1 MNLANLQQSTE
12 FFEVLQTT
20 ERSQTAVMT
29 LAPGAASSSEPNIHP
44 KSDQVV
50 LLVDG
55 ELTAEIGEEKRR
67 MRSGD
72 IVIVPAGTPHKFTN
86 SGEAEAK
93 AFSTYAPPA
102 YPAKRKS

>member
-29 LAPGAASSSEPNIHP
+29 LAPGGASSSEPNIHP

-55 ELTAEIGEEKRR
+55 ELTAEIGEETRR

-86 SGEAEAK
+86 SGKAEAK

-102 YPAKRKS
+102 YPAKKK

>member
-1 MNLANLQQSTE
+1 MNLANLQQTSE

-29 LAPGAASSSEPNIHP
+29 LRPGGASSGEPNIHP

-50 LLVDG
+50 LLVEG
-55 ELTAEIGEEKRR
+55 ELTAEVGEETRR
-67 MRSGD
+67 MRAGD
-72 IVIVPAGTPHKFTN
+72 IVVVPAGTPHKFTN
-86 SGEAEAK
+86 SGSAEAK

-102 YPAKRKS
+102 YPAKKK

>member
-1 MNLANLQQSTE
+1 MNLANLQQSSE

-29 LAPGAASSSEPNIHP
+29 LAPGGASSDEPNIHP

-50 LLVDG
+50 LLVEG
-55 ELTAEIGEEKRR
+55 ELTAEIGDEKRR
-67 MRSGD
+67 MHTGD
-72 IVIVPAGTPHKFTN
+72 IVIVAAGTPHKFTN
-86 SGEAEAK
+86 SGSTEAR

-102 YPAKRKS
+102 YPAKRK

>member
-1 MNLANLQQSTE
+1 MNLANLRQSSE

-20 ERSQTAVMT
+20 DRSQTAVMT
-29 LAPGAASSSEPNIHP
+29 LAPGSASSGEPNIHP

-50 LLVDG
+50 LLVEG
-55 ELTAEIGEEKRR
+55 EITAEVGDEKRR
-67 MRSGD
+67 MHSGD

-86 SGEAEAK
+86 TGSVKAT

-102 YPAKRKS
+102 YPAKRK

>member
-1 MNLANLQQSTE
+1 MNLANLGQSSD

-20 ERSQTAVMT
+20 DRSQTAVMT
-29 LAPGAASSSEPNIHP
+29 LGPGGASSGEPNIHP

-50 LLVDG
+50 LLVEG
-55 ELTAEIGEEKRR
+55 ELTAEIGGEKRR
-67 MRSGD
+67 MRAGD

-86 SGEAEAK
+86 SGSAEAK

-102 YPAKRKS
+102 YPAKKR

>member
-12 FFEVLQTT
+12 FFEVMQTT

-29 LAPGAASSSEPNIHP
+29 LALGGASSSEPNIHP

-55 ELTAEIGEEKRR
+55 ELTAKIGEETRCIR
-67 MRSGD
+67 VGD

-86 SGEAEAK
+86 SGKAEAK
-93 AFSTYAPPA
+93 AFSIYAPPA
-102 YPAKRKS
+102 YPAKKK